1 MRKKIEGIVAQEKMA
16 DVIFLLMKAR
26 AFSVVKC
33 S

>member
-1 MRKKIEGIVAQEKMA
+1 MRKTIEGIVAQEKMV
-16 DVIFLLMKAR
+16 DVIFLFMKAR